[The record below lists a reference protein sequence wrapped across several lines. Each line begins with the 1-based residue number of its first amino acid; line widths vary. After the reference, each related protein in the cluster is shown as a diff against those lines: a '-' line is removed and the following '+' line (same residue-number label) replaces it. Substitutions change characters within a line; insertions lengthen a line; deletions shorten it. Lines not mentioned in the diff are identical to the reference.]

1 MTKEDELTDIFGAKI
16 VARSEIDGLVLHVF
30 ANGLLYVQVREFYIL
45 DKDVLHKAQAY
56 LQTLKP
62 QKRYHFIFEFANFS
76 DVDPEMR
83 KQRATTE
90 GTLFSLSDA
99 IVISNFPQ
107 KIIGDFYIRFNQPVR
122 PTKFFFSIEKAVQ
135 WSLKTKKNMELRKN
149 D

>member
-1 MTKEDELTDIFGAKI
+1 MTKEDVLTDIFGAEI
-16 VARSEIDGLVLHVF
+16 AARSEIEGLILHVF
-30 ANGLLYVQVREFYIL
+30 DNGLLYVQVKEFYIV

-56 LQTLKP
+56 LQKLTP

-83 KQRATTE
+83 KQRATSE

-122 PTKFFFSIEKAVQ
+122 PTKFFFSLEKAVQ
-135 WSLKTKKNMELRKN
+135 WSLKTQRNMKPLK
-149 D
+149 